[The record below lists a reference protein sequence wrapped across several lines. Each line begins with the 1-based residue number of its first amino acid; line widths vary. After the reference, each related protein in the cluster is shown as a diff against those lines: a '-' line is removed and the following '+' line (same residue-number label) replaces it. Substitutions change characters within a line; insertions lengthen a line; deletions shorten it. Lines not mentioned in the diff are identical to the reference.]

1 MEHTVR
7 RRKATFFLLLITCF
21 GLVLA
26 TSSKFVYAEVAGQ
39 SDTTADGIR
48 EELPTVTPT
57 WVVVTSTPT
66 PPSVF
71 VAAGLALEA
80 TANAE
85 TTGTATAT
93 PDYWITATPTATPL
107 VVTNTPIPQNDATAT
122 YQARYATAVAL
133 TTGTVDPDQYVVTAT
148 DTPVSAA
155 PEMSVAEEDANTDNP
170 TATVFPT
177 VTLVPTK
184 PAPASPTA
192 TPTPQ
197 ILVEFDIAQLN
208 PTPAP
213 TATYPAQL
221 VGKILFQSGRARL
234 TIAGRAANVS
244 YFSIDEDGSN
254 IMALQP
260 QWNWT
265 YTRASARDEYSADA
279 QFQAFVQKEQDYDRR
294 NQAYIFY
301 NFFTYNS
308 TKQLTFFGDS
318 DSFPYEDAPPA
329 HVNRDRLYGAWD
341 PAWSPTAEKVA
352 LVSNTTGNDE
362 IWVVERDVWPGIQLT
377 KDDYGAWDRHPS
389 WSPDGSQIVFFS
401 TRSGTMQLWI
411 MDADGSNQRQLTN
424 LENEAWN
431 PVWVKYPDS

>member
-1 MEHTVR
+1 MERIVR
-7 RRKATFFLLLITCF
+7 RRKATLFFLLITCF
-21 GLVLA
+21 GLVLII
-26 TSSKFVYAEVAGQ
+26 SSKFVYAEVAGQ
-39 SDTTADGIR
+39 RDTTAEGIS
-48 EELPTVTPT
+48 EDLPTVTPT

-66 PPSVF
+66 PLNVF

-85 TTGTATAT
+85 TTGTATST
-93 PDYWITATPTATPL
+93 PNFWVTATPTVTPL
-107 VVTNTPIPQNDATAT
+107 VVTNTPVPQNNATAT
-122 YQARYATAVAL
+122 YQARFATAVAL
-133 TTGTVDPDQYVVTAT
+133 TTGTVDPNQFVVTAT
-148 DTPVSAA
+148 DTPVS
-155 PEMSVAEEDANTDNP
+155 VALEIPVAQEQENTNNP

-184 PAPASPTA
+184 LAPASPTA
-192 TPTPQ
+192 TPTPNL
-197 ILVEFDIAQLN
+197 LVEFDITQLN
-208 PTPAP
+208 PTPTP
-213 TATYPAQL
+213 TATYPTQL
-221 VGKILFQSGRARL
+221 VGKILFQSRRVRL
-234 TIAGRAANVS
+234 TLAGRAANVS
-244 YFSIDEDGSN
+244 YFSIDADGSN

-260 QWNWT
+260 QWNWA
-265 YTRASARDEYSADA
+265 YTRASVRDEYSADG
-279 QFQAFVQKEQDYDRR
+279 QFQAYVKREQDYARR

-301 NFFTYNS
+301 NFFTYDS

-329 HVNRDRLYGAWD
+329 HVNRDRFYGAWD

-362 IWVVERDVWPGIQLT
+362 IWVVERDVWPGMQLT
-377 KDDYGAWDRHPS
+377 KDDFGAWDRHPS

-411 MDADGSNQRQLTN
+411 MDADGGNQRQLTN